1 MSRAIETRIAPT
13 GLAKL
18 SSDLFYKHAAPT
30 ELTTCSTQTLPDPIE
45 PPVPK
50 RYPDAMQDEPAKQN
64 SALKW
69 TKRFG
74 LAAFLFFLIKGL
86 LWLIVPAVIAYF
98 ALN

>member
-1 MSRAIETRIAPT
+1 
-13 GLAKL
+13 
-18 SSDLFYKHAAPT
+18 
-30 ELTTCSTQTLPDPIE
+30 
-45 PPVPK
+45 
-50 RYPDAMQDEPAKQN
+50 MQDEPAKQK

-74 LAAFLFFLIKGL
+74 LVAFLFFLIKGL